1 MPTHM
6 SLNETQ
12 QYGECHG
19 LFRTSAEHLQADQA
33 VPKKPECFTEEVDS
47 LNWSL
52 LVLPN
57 PPFEMLVL
65 TKVIFKTLRMDCPV
79 VEVS

>member
-1 MPTHM
+1 MP
-6 SLNETQ
+6 LNETQ

-33 VPKKPECFTEEVDS
+33 VPKKTERFTEEVDS

-52 LVLPN
+52 LVFSN
-57 PPFEMLVL
+57 PPYEMLVL
-65 TKVIFKTLRMDCPV
+65 TIVVFKTLRMDCPP